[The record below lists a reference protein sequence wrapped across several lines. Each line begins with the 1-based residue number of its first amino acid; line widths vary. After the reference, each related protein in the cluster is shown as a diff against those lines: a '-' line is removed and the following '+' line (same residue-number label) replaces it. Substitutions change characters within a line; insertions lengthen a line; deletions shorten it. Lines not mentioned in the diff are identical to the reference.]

1 MIFIKINNY
10 DDKKNKLLLEL
21 NSDKI
26 KNKRTSVIKSSPQI
40 KVSKN
45 KMSTSVVVKIPQDAT
60 AAFDTLV
67 DEYEQLTKDYTRYFI
82 VDAKS
87 IDVDIKRALINY
99 GLANNFITHISIDG
113 ISIRWNRI
121 RIKSDK

>member
-10 DDKKNKLLLEL
+10 DDKKTKLLLEL

-26 KNKRTSVIKSSPQI
+26 KVKKTSVIKSSPKI

-45 KMSTSVVVKIPQDAT
+45 KMSTSVVVKIPQDAA

-67 DEYEQLTKDYTRYFI
+67 DEYEQATKDYSRDFV
-82 VDAKS
+82 VDADY
-87 IDVDIKRALINY
+87 IDVDAKRALINY
-99 GLANNFITHISIDG
+99 GLANDFINHISIDG
-113 ISIRWNRI
+113 ISIR
-121 RIKSDK
+121 

>member
-1 MIFIKINNY
+1 MILIKINNS

-26 KNKRTSVIKSSPQI
+26 QDKKTSVIKSKPNI

-45 KMSTSVVVKIPQDAT
+45 KMSTSIVVKIPQDAA

-67 DEYEQLTKDYTRYFI
+67 DEYEQVTKDYSRNFK
-82 VDAKS
+82 VDAKD
-87 IDVDIKRALINY
+87 IDLDAKRALVDY
-99 GLANNFITHISIDG
+99 SLANEFINHISIDG
-113 ISIRWNRI
+113 ISIR
-121 RIKSDK
+121 